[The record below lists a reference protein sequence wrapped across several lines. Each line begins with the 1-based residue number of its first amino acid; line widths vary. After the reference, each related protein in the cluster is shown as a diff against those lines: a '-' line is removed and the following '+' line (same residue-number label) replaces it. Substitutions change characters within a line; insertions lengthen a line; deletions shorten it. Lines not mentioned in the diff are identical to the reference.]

1 LAFDPCLWKQVF
13 RDQVKVFVFA
23 GSGGAGSLHFRREK
37 FVPMGGPDGGDGG
50 RGGSVYAV
58 ADPNVNTLWHYIHHR
73 HHRAEPG
80 GNGTLRRRH
89 GSAGEDLLLKVPVG
103 TVIHDADSGD
113 VLADLSEPGQRVM
126 VARGGRGGL
135 GNTHFATATYQAP
148 RIAEKGEPGVERAI
162 LLELKLIADVGI
174 AGLPNAG
181 KSTLLAQITAARPKI
196 ADYPFTTLTPN
207 LGVVVSDDYSF
218 VVADIPGLIEGAHEG
233 LGLGHEFLRHVE
245 RTSVLIHMVDGS
257 DGGAD
262 DILAHIDVIDN
273 ELALYS
279 ADLAQRPQVI
289 GVNKMDLP
297 HARETWPAVE
307 AALSTRGLTAF
318 PISAVTGEGVGA
330 LVRRVRQLLET
341 ERARQAGLAPEPET
355 VVIPP
360 RMDVLKIDV
369 LKGGAFRVHSRS
381 AERAMA
387 MTDTNSEEALNRLQ
401 ALLRRF
407 GVTRALERA
416 GVTDGAT
423 VYIGGAELVW
433 GDIADEPSSRRLT
446 RAERIARRDSR

>member
-1 LAFDPCLWKQVF
+1 M
-13 RDQVKVFVFA
+13 
-23 GSGGAGSLHFRREK
+23 HFRREK
-37 FVPMGGPDGGDGG
+37 YVPMGGPDGGDGG

-58 ADPNVNTLWHYIHHR
+58 ADPNFNTLWHYIHHR
-73 HHRAEPG
+73 HHRAEHG
-80 GNGTLRRRH
+80 GNGSMRRRH

-103 TVIHDADSGD
+103 TVIHAADTD
-113 VLADLSEPGQRVM
+113 EVLADLSEPGQRVM

-162 LLELKLIADVGI
+162 MLELKLIADVGI

-233 LGLGHEFLRHVE
+233 LGLGHEFLRHIE

-257 DGGAD
+257 DGDAAN
-262 DILAHIDVIDN
+262 IMSSIDVIDN

-297 HARETWPAVE
+297 HARDTWPAVE
-307 AALSTRGLTAF
+307 AALVDRGLMAF
-318 PISAVTGEGVGA
+318 PISAATGEGVEP
-330 LVRRVRQLLET
+330 LVRRVRHLLEA
-341 ERARQAGLAPEPET
+341 ERTRQAALAPVPET
-355 VVIPP
+355 VIIPP
-360 RMDVLKIDV
+360 RLDELRIDQ

-387 MTDTNSEEALNRLQ
+387 MTDTASEESLNRLQ

-423 VYIGGAELVW
+423 VYIGESELIW
-433 GDIADEPSSRRLT
+433 GDIADEPTSRRLT
-446 RAERIARRDSR
+446 RAERIARRETR

>member
-1 LAFDPCLWKQVF
+1 
-13 RDQVKVFVFA
+13 
-23 GSGGAGSLHFRREK
+23 
-37 FVPMGGPDGGDGG
+37 
-50 RGGSVYAV
+50 
-58 ADPNVNTLWHYIHHR
+58 
-73 HHRAEPG
+73 
-80 GNGTLRRRH
+80 LRRRH

-103 TVIHDADSGD
+103 TVIHDAASGD

-245 RTSVLIHMVDGS
+245 RTSVLIHMVDGA
-257 DGGAD
+257 DGDAAN
-262 DILAHIDVIDN
+262 ILANIDIIDN

-279 ADLAQRPQVI
+279 ADLAKRPQVI

-297 HARETWPAVE
+297 HARETWAAVE
-307 AALSTRGLTAF
+307 AALAARGLMAF
-318 PISAVTGEGVGA
+318 PISAATGEGVES
-330 LVRRVRQLLET
+330 LVRRVRNVLEA
-341 ERARQAGLAPEPET
+341 ERARQAALAPEPET
-355 VVIPP
+355 VIIPP
-360 RMDVLKIDV
+360 RMDELKIDL
-369 LKGGAFRVHSRS
+369 LKANAFRVHSRS

-423 VYIGGAELVW
+423 VYIGESELVW
-433 GDIADEPSSRRLT
+433 GDIADEPMSRRLT
-446 RAERIARRDSR
+446 RAERIARRESP